1 MTCTQS
7 ATFPGMR
14 IIPVARDVVV
24 KDPSG
29 KGQHAYPTIGRETRT
44 LMFGKTPVKHTVV
57 FADGQTL
64 NFPPAWIVPI
74 VDTMPDAPQHGSL
87 AECMECPDTRQH

>member
-1 MTCTQS
+1 MTYTQS
-7 ATFPGMR
+7 TTFPGMR
-14 IIPVARDVVV
+14 IVSVARDVVV

-29 KGQHAYPTIGRETRT
+29 KGRHAYPTIGRETRT

-57 FADGQTL
+57 FADGQILT
-64 NFPPAWIVPI
+64 FPPAWIVLI
-74 VDTMPDAPQHGSL
+74 ADAQQHGSL